1 MDQIIL
7 SEENTLFHISI
18 EGNKADYSFYNSDG
32 HLLDGGIYEIDDI
45 KSNNDII
52 NEIISSFKET
62 IKFSSPFVYFS
73 EENSE
78 ELLEKIQEEDYNYF
92 QERIKSLSA
101 SKDNSIITN
110 DEMGIDK

>member
-78 ELLEKIQEEDYNYF
+78 ELLKKYK
-92 QERIKSLSA
+92 RK
-101 SKDNSIITN
+101 IITIFKK
-110 DEMGIDK
+110 E